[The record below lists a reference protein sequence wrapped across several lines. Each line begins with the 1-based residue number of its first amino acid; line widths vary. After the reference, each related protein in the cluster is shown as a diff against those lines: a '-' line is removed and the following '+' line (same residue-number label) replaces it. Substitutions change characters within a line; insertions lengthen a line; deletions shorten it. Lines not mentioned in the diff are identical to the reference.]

1 MPFDVF
7 RDVQRLV
14 RHPGR
19 GSGKNVADLSL
30 AKGSMLLLSHEEQQ
44 QIVPRVYTDI
54 VNTEAAAAARTR

>member
-1 MPFDVF
+1 MRFDVF
-7 RDVQRLV
+7 GMCNALFDIQAEVQEKTL
-14 RHPGR
+14 
-19 GSGKNVADLSL
+19 ADLSL